1 MTNLG
6 FKKSN
11 YIAQLKVLLL
21 TFLITI
27 IPFSVILIFLK
38 YKAKV
43 PTEYLTRDPSSIL
56 IAPFYL
62 GFFSNIGIL
71 FWCSSATICLFSYV
85 LLRKDIRAKEYS
97 SFFLF
102 SGLLT
107 SLLLF
112 DDFFLI
118 HESVFPDYLHI
129 NEKIV
134 YAGYVVLVLIFFL
147 KFKTI
152 LKKTEFLILLSAL
165 IFFGL
170 SIVCDNIFPNI
181 PAAIEDTLKL
191 VGITTWFTYFTRI
204 CLQRVSRLLS
214 LSLLERQS
222 LSSEV
227 FSIREKFPD

>member
-1 MTNLG
+1 MKNLS
-6 FKKSN
+6 FQKSS
-11 YIAQLKVLLL
+11 YITQIKVLLL

-27 IPFSVILIFLK
+27 IPFSLILTFVK
-38 YKAKV
+38 FKAKV
-43 PTEYLTRDPSSIL
+43 PTDYLTRDPSAIMNV
-56 IAPFYL
+56 PFYL
-62 GFFSNIGIL
+62 GLFSNIGIL
-71 FWCSSATICLFSYV
+71 FWCSSASICLFSYI
-85 LLRKDIRAKEYS
+85 LLKKDIRAKEYS

-134 YAGYVVLVLIFFL
+134 YAGYIVLVLMFFL

-152 LKKTEFLILLSAL
+152 LKKTEFLILLSAFM
-165 IFFGL
+165 FFGL

-181 PAAIEDTLKL
+181 PVAIEDTFKL
-191 VGITTWFTYFTRI
+191 VGITTWFTYFARI

-214 LSLLERQS
+214 LSLLEKQS
-222 LSSEV
+222 LS
-227 FSIREKFPD
+227 R

>member
-6 FKKSN
+6 FQKSS
-11 YIAQLKVLLL
+11 YIAQIKVLLL

-27 IPFSVILIFLK
+27 IPFSLILIFLK
-38 YKAKV
+38 LKTNV
-43 PTEYLTRDPSSIL
+43 TTDYLTRDPSSIMS
-56 IAPFYL
+56 APFYL

-71 FWCSSATICLFSYV
+71 FWCSSAIICLFSYM
-85 LLRKDIRAKEYS
+85 LLKKDIRAKEYS

-129 NEKIV
+129 SEKIV
-134 YAGYVVLVLIFFL
+134 YAGYIALMLMFFL

-152 LKKTEFLILLSAL
+152 LKKTEFLILLSAF

-181 PAAIEDTLKL
+181 PVAIEDTFKL
-191 VGITTWFTYFTRI
+191 VGITTWFTYFARI

-214 LSLLERQS
+214 LSLLEKQS
-222 LSSEV
+222 LS
-227 FSIREKFPD
+227 R

>member
-1 MTNLG
+1 MKNLS
-6 FKKSN
+6 FQKSS
-11 YIAQLKVLLL
+11 YIAQIKVLLL

-27 IPFSVILIFLK
+27 IPFSLILIFLK
-38 YKAKV
+38 LKTNV
-43 PTEYLTRDPSSIL
+43 PTAYFTRDPSAIVN
-56 IAPFYL
+56 APFYL

-71 FWCSSATICLFSYV
+71 FWCSSASICLFSYI
-85 LLRKDIRAKEYS
+85 LLKKDIRAKEYS

-102 SGLLT
+102 SGILT

-118 HESVFPDYLHI
+118 HEIVFPNYLHL

-134 YAGYVVLVLIFFL
+134 YAGYIALILMFFV

-152 LKKTEFLILLSAL
+152 LKKSEFLILLSAF

-170 SIVCDNIFPNI
+170 SIVCDNIFPNM
-181 PAAIEDTLKL
+181 PVAIEDTFKL
-191 VGITTWFTYFTRI
+191 VGITTWFTYFVRI

-214 LSLLERQS
+214 LSLLEKQS
-222 LSSEV
+222 LS
-227 FSIREKFPD
+227 R